1 MPEISTII
9 DYGLENWTVKLEYN
23 DHPLNPKKWLM
34 LTGGRNSEN
43 IQVKTGPLS
52 GD

>member
-9 DYGLENWTVKLEYN
+9 DYGLENWTVKL

-43 IQVKTGPLS
+43 IQVKMISKNRTFE
-52 GD
+52 